1 MQEDIGQPL
10 RPRLPLTSFSFS
22 WRTRHLH
29 PEGDVGRSGPR
40 GHSRQLVQWLR
51 RGWSSESDPQASTLH
66 PPGRAGS
73 SSSCERR
80 KARTL
85 QGSWRRRVS
94 SLHPGHKRK
103 FAQPHLGAMGQMM
116 PCMSGWQVSPGI
128 QWSESEPQTTR
139 SGFESHCC
147 RLPAVQL
154 FGDLLLRN
162 KHCKTHG
169 LG

>member
-1 MQEDIGQPL
+1 MQEDTGHPL

-22 WRTRHLH
+22 WRTLHLH

-40 GHSRQLVQWLR
+40 GHGRQLVQWLR
-51 RGWSSESDPQASTLH
+51 RGWSSESDPRASTLH

-85 QGSWRRRVS
+85 RGSWRRRVS

-116 PCMSGWQVSPGI
+116 PACQGGRSALGYSGQRVNL
-128 QWSESEPQTTR
+128 
-139 SGFESHCC
+139 
-147 RLPAVQL
+147 RLPDLDLNPIAAVYQL
-154 FGDLLLRN
+154 CSCFGDLLLHN
-162 KHCKTHG
+162 KRCKTRG